1 MPAEAPPAYVCVG
14 GIIIDDIVFPDGETR
29 MGVLGG
35 GTVHAAAGML
45 IWDQRPGIASRVGYD
60 LPDSA
65 RQRLERDF
73 DLRGLVRLDLP
84 QARAWQL
91 FEWDGRRTEIFRVDE
106 VAPFLYGVTP
116 EEMAAA
122 YRAVKGVHLLRDADD
137 LPHWR
142 AIFPAATILWE
153 PGQAFMVAENA
164 EAFRAGLAHI
174 DIVSPNLLEAQQVY
188 GLTGP
193 AALVG
198 AMLDDGARIAALRM
212 GEAGS
217 LVGARDRDV
226 LLRVPAVPVPEIVD
240 QTGAGNTYCGA
251 FLVGWLETGDLRQ
264 AAGYGAV
271 AASFALEVIGVADP
285 PADMV
290 ARRDER
296 WRWLDERIESVR
308 RGYPHL
314 KRRR

>member
-1 MPAEAPPAYVCVG
+1 MSAEAPPAYLCVG
-14 GIIIDDIVFPDGETR
+14 GIIIDDIVFPDGATR
-29 MGVLGG
+29 MAVLGG

-45 IWDQRPGIASRVGYD
+45 IWGQRPGIASRIGTD

-73 DLRGLVRLDLP
+73 DLRGLVELNLP

-116 EEMAAA
+116 EEVSAA
-122 YRAVKGVHLLRDADD
+122 YRTARGVHLLRDAGD

-142 AIFPAATILWE
+142 AIFPDATILWE

-164 EAFRAGLAHI
+164 DSFRAGLAHI

-188 GLTGP
+188 GLTDP
-193 AALVG
+193 ATLVS

-212 GEAGS
+212 GAAGS
-217 LVGARDRDV
+217 LVGARDRDD
-226 LLRVPAVPVPEIVD
+226 LLSVPAVPVPEIVD

-251 FLVGWLETGDLRQ
+251 FLVGWLETGDVRQ
-264 AAGYGAV
+264 AADYGAV
-271 AASFALEVIGVADP
+271 AASFALEVIGAADP
-285 PADMV
+285 PADLI
-290 ARRDER
+290 ARREER
-296 WRWLDERIESVR
+296 GRWLAPRIEIVR
-308 RGYPHL
+308 RG
-314 KRRR
+314 

>member
-1 MPAEAPPAYVCVG
+1 MSAEDRPAYVCVG
-14 GIIIDDIVFPDGETR
+14 GIIIDDIVFPNGETR
-29 MGVLGG
+29 MAVLGG

-45 IWDQRPGIASRVGYD
+45 IWGQRPGIASRVGND

-73 DLRGLVRLDLP
+73 DLHGLVRLDLP

-106 VAPFLYGVTP
+106 VEPFLYGVTP
-116 EEMAAA
+116 EEIATA
-122 YRAVKGVHLLRDADD
+122 YRVVKGVHLLRDADD
-137 LPHWR
+137 LRHWR
-142 AIFPAATILWE
+142 AVFPNATILWE

-164 EAFRAGLAHI
+164 DAFRAGLAHI

-188 GLTGP
+188 GFTDP
-193 AALVG
+193 AALIG

-212 GEAGS
+212 GADGS
-217 LVGARDRDV
+217 LAGARGYDH
-226 LLRVPAVPVPEIVD
+226 LFSLPAVPVPRIVD

-251 FLVGWLETGDLRQ
+251 FLVGWLETGDLRR

-285 PADMV
+285 PADLV
-290 ARRDER
+290 ALRGER
-296 WRWLDERIESVR
+296 WRWLMERIERVR
-308 RGYPHL
+308 R
-314 KRRR
+314 R